1 MKRGIEMTGDIEYR
15 ITGDRPEFIKGVP
28 HPQVRYEGFPGM
40 DEDGLDGD
48 ELKAILMGMAGGLLC
63 KDPLEGIEAMTRTL
77 QEYSTALRTSLN
89 LTHSSIYV
97 FGSLAS
103 TLTASITN
111 RYKQEELSAAS
122 VRLMDTLASLKEQ
135 VHEMEERVF
144 QAMDDCMEHGIRRVD
159 SDTQDGGEE

>member
-1 MKRGIEMTGDIEYR
+1 MADEYR

-48 ELKAILMGMAGGLLC
+48 ELKAILLGMAENLIGKETLKGL
-63 KDPLEGIEAMTRTL
+63 EAMTLTL

-89 LTHSSIYV
+89 LTHSSLFV

-103 TLTASITN
+103 TLTAAITN
-111 RYKQEELSAAS
+111 RYGQEELSAAS
-122 VRLMDTLASLKEQ
+122 VRLMDTLSSLKEQ
-135 VHEMEERVF
+135 VHEMEQRVF
-144 QAMDDCMEHGIRRVD
+144 QAMDDCMENGIRGVD
-159 SDTQDGGEE
+159 SDTHDGGEE